1 MTFQPKLNEYCGS
14 LEDMDMMDINYII
27 DLKKRYDSIC
37 KQLSIHFFELI
48 DKINSIINYD

>member
-14 LEDMDMMDINYII
+14 LEDMDMMDINDII